1 MAEKK
6 IYVHVRNL
14 QLDNE
19 LKEATPLR
27 AIILKE
33 PDKDE
38 LLCHGVR
45 ILQGGKVV
53 AEIFQNRND
62 QPPHAYVATECDVE
76 PIFVEAGDKPDE
88 PEQ

>member
-33 PDKDE
+33 PDKEE
-38 LLCHGVR
+38 LRCHGVR
-45 ILQGGKVV
+45 ILQDGKVV

-62 QPPHAYVATECDVE
+62 NPPNAYVATECDVE
-76 PIFVEAGDKPDE
+76 PIFIEAGKKTDE
-88 PEQ
+88 PE